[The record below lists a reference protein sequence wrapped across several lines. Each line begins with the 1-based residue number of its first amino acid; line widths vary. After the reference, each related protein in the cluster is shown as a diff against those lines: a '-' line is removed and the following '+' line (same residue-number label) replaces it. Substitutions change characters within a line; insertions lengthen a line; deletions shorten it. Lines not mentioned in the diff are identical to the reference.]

1 MRELFFNEAGVRGLA
16 ADLHR
21 AWPSFD
27 ADRFVRA
34 ILPRFPDLGLNERN
48 YLIRDN
54 LHAQL
59 PPAFPDAVKILLR
72 ALGPE
77 RPNEGPEAAAGFV
90 TMSLC
95 AFVAEYGLAHRDLS
109 LRALKEMTKRFS
121 AEFAIRPFLDRE
133 PAAVVA
139 VLADWALD
147 PHPQVRRLVSEGTR
161 PRLPWGMR
169 LPKFVA
175 DPRPVLTLLE
185 LLKEDPELFVR
196 RSVANNLNDIAK
208 DNPDLVVATLRR
220 WKASRSP
227 ETKWLVKHALR
238 TLIKQGHPDALG
250 LLGYGHG
257 AAVQVTG
264 LTLSSARVRI
274 GETLAFHFD
283 VTSTAAKAQP
293 LMIDYAVH
301 YRKANGEL
309 KPKVFKLKSLTLGP
323 RATVRVAKRQPFR
336 PIGIRPFYPGEHA
349 IEIQINGQ
357 SAARAVFT
365 LQVAIG
371 SP

>member
-1 MRELFFNEAGVRGLA
+1 MREVFFNEAGVRGLA

-21 AWPSFD
+21 AWPKFD

-34 ILPRFPDLGLNERN
+34 VLPRFPELGLNERN
-48 YLIRDN
+48 YLIRDT

-59 PPAFPDAVKILLR
+59 PPAFPDAAKILLR

-77 RPNEGPEAAAGFV
+77 RPNEGPEASAGFI

-109 LRALKEMTKRFS
+109 LRALKELTKRFS

-133 PAAVVA
+133 PAAVVE
-139 VLADWALD
+139 VLAKWARD
-147 PHPQVRRLVSEGTR
+147 PHAQVRRLVSEGTR

-169 LPKFVA
+169 LQKFVA
-175 DPRPVLTLLE
+175 DPRPVLALLE

-220 WKASRSP
+220 WKSSRRP
-227 ETKWLVKHALR
+227 ETQWLVKHALR
-238 TLIKQGHPDALG
+238 TLIKQGHPEALG

-257 AAVQVTG
+257 AAVKVTG
-264 LTLSSARVRI
+264 LTLSHARLRI

-283 VTSTAAKAQP
+283 VRSTSAAAQP

-309 KPKVFKLKSLTLGP
+309 KPKVFKLKSLTLDP

-336 PIGIRPFYPGEHA
+336 PIGIRPFYAGEHV
-349 IEIQINGQ
+349 IEILINGKP
-357 SAARAVFT
+357 AGRATFN
-365 LQVAIG
+365 LLA
-371 SP
+371 

>member
-1 MRELFFNEAGVRGLA
+1 
-16 ADLHR
+16 
-21 AWPSFD
+21 
-27 ADRFVRA
+27 
-34 ILPRFPDLGLNERN
+34 
-48 YLIRDN
+48 
-54 LHAQL
+54 
-59 PPAFPDAVKILLR
+59 
-72 ALGPE
+72 
-77 RPNEGPEAAAGFV
+77 
-90 TMSLC
+90 MSLC

-264 LTLSSARVRI
+264 PHAVRRFCRDGACPVSTKRSATRQR
-274 GETLAFHFD
+274 
-283 VTSTAAKAQP
+283 
-293 LMIDYAVH
+293 
-301 YRKANGEL
+301 
-309 KPKVFKLKSLTLGP
+309 P
-323 RATVRVAKRQPFR
+323 RAHRRDAGVPLRRDVHR
-336 PIGIRPFYPGEHA
+336 
-349 IEIQINGQ
+349 GQ
-357 SAARAVFT
+357 GAAADD
-365 LQVAIG
+365 
-371 SP
+371 